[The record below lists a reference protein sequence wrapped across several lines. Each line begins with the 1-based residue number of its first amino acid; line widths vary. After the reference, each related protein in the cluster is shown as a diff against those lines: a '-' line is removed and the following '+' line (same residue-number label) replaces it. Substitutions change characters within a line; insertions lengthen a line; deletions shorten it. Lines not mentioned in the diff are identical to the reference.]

1 MVEMVD
7 AVADPYQLDLL
18 QLAQHRYDVH
28 VVGPS
33 SRRHDVP
40 VDGMVQAAAQDQG
53 EELDEYLRPQG
64 LHALDPLGPASGE
77 RLVGAEQLLR
87 VVP

>member
-1 MVEMVD
+1 MVEAVD
-7 AVADPYQLDLL
+7 AVADPYQLYLL
-18 QLAQHRYDVH
+18 QLAQYRDNVH

-40 VDGMVQAAAQDQG
+40 VDGMVQAAPQDQG
-53 EELDEYLRPQG
+53 EELDEDLRPQR
-64 LHALDPLGPASGE
+64 LHALDPLGPASRE

-87 VVP
+87 VIP